1 MLLCSN
7 QNKYEQC
14 ILLSQP
20 ELHQIPWIIER
31 QSEELFQKLNILR
44 YMIELISDGTREK
57 GGHSIFNDI
66 LLLIPNKSKWH
77 CRYKHPMISL
87 SGQSFRL
94 FFTSFLH
101 LTLKTRSFGQKLEI
115 FIQGIDH
122 GGELTLTLS
131 PMAISWNCCF
141 TDQVLFPLGNI
152 IKRLAIK
159 LFVADIFSEIYPD

>member
-1 MLLCSN
+1 
-7 QNKYEQC
+7 
-14 ILLSQP
+14 
-20 ELHQIPWIIER
+20 
-31 QSEELFQKLNILR
+31 
-44 YMIELISDGTREK
+44 MIELISDGTREK

-87 SGQSFRL
+87 SGRSFLL

-115 FIQGIDH
+115 LIQWIDH
-122 GGELTLTLS
+122 GGELTFTLS

-159 LFVADIFSEIYPD
+159 LFVAVIFSEIYPEWLDGSLFIRYTSFCAVCGFYFLVWCGGGGRGY